1 MTERNRLTPK
11 TTESSRDRDPRQARL
26 GALLGAANPVRD
38 PAPEPPPELRQRV
51 AELARACDA
60 RCAQPGLWRRLAA
73 GWPQAALATA
83 ALVIMM
89 GLLLGR
95 WIPGRWPRTGRPELA
110 QQRALQPIP
119 SRSRRVPPPRQNN
132 SGAQI
137 ARSPSTRPHV
147 SYPRPAPSPRP
158 PARGTGNG
166 SLVQPVPNAGPR
178 LAAGPTNDAV
188 HGTGDLAERARPG
201 ATSSS
206 DEWEAL
212 AARVRRTLPVRDDF
226 VRIPFPRLVD
236 TSDRQIVAA
245 VDSYKREAA
254 IMDARLA
261 REVTAQQKA
270 TALADLCERLRS
282 ETGIRLEV
290 GQSVADEKVTLFCRS
305 VPLRDVMRQLSR
317 PFGYTWLRSGK
328 AGDYRYELVQDLRSQ
343 LLEEEL
349 RNRDRSAA
357 LLALDREVE
366 RYRPYLGLS
375 PDEALARSKTA
386 PPTQKKLLERVA
398 GQGWA
403 GLQLY
408 FRLSRQEM
416 LSLRSV
422 QELWYHSVPRP
433 GQQALPSAVAHGALE
448 SLRDYRMLK
457 LPGAG
462 FSFTTDLT
470 ASGAL
475 PLAEVPEVR
484 VMVGLRLSQSEL
496 GQLTLRGGTG
506 FAVYGSLSL
515 PDTSTFDWADLA
527 VGTSPTVQN
536 PENDA
541 ANAKLTRDPSLRTR
555 NSIQP
560 QASCPP
566 APRAPAALD
575 PTTATE
581 SAPEP
586 KVTSAD
592 VLEAIHRATGLP
604 IVSDYYT
611 RLHKPE
617 AVSLV
622 NQPRFDGLNR
632 VADAMRMR
640 WNKDGSWL
648 QFRSASY
655 YDDRL
660 KEVPNRLLARWAA
673 SRRQHGALTLD
684 DFCEIAQLPDAQLE
698 AEEMAKG
705 ASACFGLVEWDMAR
719 GNLRQHLRFLAQMTP
734 AQRQEAMSAQG
745 LEFPR
750 MTLAQQ
756 QQFISL
762 AIDSDDEPLQSLEEL
777 EGATLR
783 VEYSLPGWFTWRV
796 PGLESLPGRDWLQWV
811 VPLGLGWHG
820 KRAPRPQVRE
830 RTREAALAAARR
842 IAPQLSQEVVD
853 AMRQLD
859 PRHEAVP
866 IVPDDSQI
874 VPTKRDLTV
883 IYIPGAT
890 HKRLIQYI
898 SPSTWI
904 TNGTGIAYA
913 DDRK

>member
-1 MTERNRLTPK
+1 MTERNRPMSK
-11 TTESSRDRDPRQARL
+11 TTDSSHEQDAREARL
-26 GALLGAANPVRD
+26 GALLGAANPVPD
-38 PAPEPPPELRQRV
+38 PAADPPSELRQRV
-51 AELARACDA
+51 AELVRAYDTRSAR
-60 RCAQPGLWRRLAA
+60 PGRSSWLTA
-73 GWPQAALATA
+73 GWGQVALATA
-83 ALVIMM
+83 AFVILI
-89 GLLLGR
+89 GLMLGR
-95 WIPGRWPRTGRPELA
+95 WDQGRLPPTSRPELV
-110 QQRALQPIP
+110 QQMAPQPSP

-137 ARSPSTRPHV
+137 ALSPSTLPDASSR
-147 SYPRPAPSPRP
+147 RPASPPRP
-158 PARGTGNG
+158 PARETGNG
-166 SLVQPVPNAGPR
+166 SLVHPTPIVLPR
-178 LAAGPTNDAV
+178 LAPGPTKDAV
-188 HGTGDLAERARPG
+188 HGTDDLGEGARPG
-201 ATSSS
+201 AAFSP

-226 VRIPFPRLVD
+226 IRIPFPRLVD

-254 IMDARLA
+254 IVDARLA
-261 REVTAQQKA
+261 REVTAQQKG

-290 GQSVADEKVTLFCRS
+290 SQSVADEKVTLFCRQ

-349 RNRDRSAA
+349 RNRDHNAA

-366 RYRPYLGLS
+366 RYRPYLNLS

-386 PPTQKKLLERVA
+386 PPTQKKLLERLA

-416 LSLRSV
+416 VTLRSG

-433 GQQALPSAVAHGALE
+433 GEQALPSAVAHRALE

-457 LPGAG
+457 LLGDHFG
-462 FSFTTDLT
+462 FTTDLT
-470 ASGAL
+470 APGAL

-484 VMVGLRLSQSEL
+484 VNVGLKLSQSEL
-496 GQLTLRGGTG
+496 GQLTLHGGTG
-506 FAVYGSLSL
+506 FAVYSTLSL
-515 PDTSTFDWADLA
+515 PDTSTFAWEDLA
-527 VGTSPTVQN
+527 GGTSPNVRD
-536 PENDA
+536 PENRV
-541 ANAKLTRDPSLRTR
+541 ANAKFAHDPSLRPR
-555 NSIQP
+555 VAVQP
-560 QASCPP
+560 RPSCPP
-566 APRAPAALD
+566 SPPAIAAPDSP
-575 PTTATE
+575 PTE
-581 SAPEP
+581 DAPEP

-592 VLEAIHRATGLP
+592 VLEAVHRVTGLP
-604 IVSDYYT
+604 VVSDYYT
-611 RLHKPE
+611 RLYKPE
-617 AVSLV
+617 AVSAV
-622 NQPRFDGLNR
+622 NQPLFDGLNR
-632 VADAMRMR
+632 LADSMRTR

-660 KEVPNRLLARWAA
+660 KEVPNRLLTRWTA
-673 SRRQHGALTLD
+673 SRRQQGALTLD
-684 DFCEIAQLPDAQLE
+684 DFCEIAQLPDAQLD
-698 AEEMAKG
+698 AKEMAEG
-705 ASACFGLVEWDMAR
+705 ASKCFGLVEWDMAR
-719 GNLRQHLRFLAQMTP
+719 GLLRQHLRFLAQMTP
-734 AQRQEAMSAQG
+734 PQRQEAMSAQG

-756 QQFISL
+756 QQFISM

-783 VEYSLPGWFTWRV
+783 VEYTLPGWFTWRV

-820 KRAPRPQVRE
+820 KRSPRPQVRE

-842 IAPQLSQEVVD
+842 IAPQLSQELVD
-853 AMRQLD
+853 AMRQFD

-866 IVPDDSQI
+866 VVPDESQI

-890 HKRLIQYI
+890 NKRPIQYI
-898 SPSTWI
+898 SPSTWV
-904 TNGTGIAYA
+904 TNGTLVAIPT
-913 DDRK
+913 DSR

>member
-11 TTESSRDRDPRQARL
+11 TTESSRDRDPREARL
-26 GALLGAANPVRD
+26 EALLGAANPVRD
-38 PAPEPPPELRQRV
+38 PAIDPPAELRQRV
-51 AELARACDA
+51 AELARASDTRSA
-60 RCAQPGLWRRLAA
+60 RPGPWWRLAA

-83 ALVIMM
+83 AVAILM

-95 WIPGRWPRTGRPELA
+95 WDPGRLPRTGRPELVRQMA
-110 QQRALQPIP
+110 PPP
-119 SRSRRVPPPRQNN
+119 SLTRSRRLPQPLQNN
-132 SGAQI
+132 PGAQI
-137 ARSPSTRPHV
+137 ARSTSTRPDV
-147 SYPRPAPSPRP
+147 SYPRRVSSPRP
-158 PARGTGNG
+158 LARGSRNG
-166 SLVQPVPNAGPR
+166 SLAHPAPNAGPR
-178 LAAGPTNDAV
+178 LAAGSRKDAV
-188 HGTGDLAERARPG
+188 HGTGGPAERARPG
-201 ATSSS
+201 ATTSP

-226 VRIPFPRLVD
+226 VRVPFPRLVD

-254 IMDARLA
+254 IVDARLA
-261 REVTAQQKA
+261 REVTAQQKG
-270 TALADLCERLRS
+270 TALGDLCERLRS

-290 GQSVADEKVTLFCRS
+290 GQSVADEKVTLFCRNTS
-305 VPLRDVMRQLSR
+305 LRDVMRQLSR

-328 AGDYRYELVQDLRSQ
+328 AGEYRYELVQDLRSQ

-349 RNRDRSAA
+349 RNRDRNAA

-386 PPTQKKLLERVA
+386 PPTQKKLLERIA

-416 LSLRSV
+416 LALRSD
-422 QELWYHSVPRP
+422 QELWYHSVPGP
-433 GQQALPSAVAHGALE
+433 GQQALPSAVARGALE

-457 LPGAG
+457 FEGG
-462 FSFTTDLT
+462 HFGFTTDLT
-470 ASGAL
+470 APGAL
-475 PLAEVPEVR
+475 PLAAIPELR
-484 VMVGLRLSQSEL
+484 VNVALKLSQSEL
-496 GQLTLRGGTG
+496 GQLALRGGTG
-506 FAVYGSLSL
+506 FAVYSTLSL
-515 PDTSTFDWADLA
+515 PDTSTFGWADLA
-527 VGTSPTVQN
+527 VGMSPAVQDPDN
-536 PENDA
+536 GA
-541 ANAKLTRDPSLRTR
+541 ANAKLARDLSLRPR
-555 NSIQP
+555 ISIQP

-566 APRAPAALD
+566 ATRAPAAPD

-592 VLEAIHRATGLP
+592 VLEAVHHATGLP

-617 AVSLV
+617 AVSSP
-622 NQPRFDGLNR
+622 NQPLFDALNR

-660 KEVPNRLLARWAA
+660 KEVPNRLLARWTA
-673 SRRQHGALTLD
+673 SRRQHGVLTLD
-684 DFCEIAQLPDAQLE
+684 DFCEIAQLPDAQLD

-719 GNLRQHLRFLAQMTP
+719 GLLRQHLRFLAQLTP
-734 AQRQEAMSAQG
+734 AQRQEAMSDRG
-745 LEFPR
+745 LVFPR

-756 QQFISL
+756 QRFISL

-783 VEYSLPGWFTWRV
+783 VEYTLPGWFTWRV

-820 KRAPRPQVRE
+820 QRAPRPQVRE

-853 AMRQLD
+853 AMRQFD

-866 IVPDDSQI
+866 IVPDESQI

-890 HKRLIQYI
+890 NKRPIQYI

-904 TNGTGIAYA
+904 TNGTLVSIPT
-913 DDRK
+913 DDR

>member
-1 MTERNRLTPK
+1 MTERNPMPERA
-11 TTESSRDRDPRQARL
+11 SNGSQAADPRERRL
-26 GALLGAANPVRD
+26 DLLLGAADPVRD
-38 PAPEPPPELRQRV
+38 PAADPPVDLEHRV
-51 AELARACDA
+51 AELARRYDTQGI
-60 RCAQPGLWRRLAA
+60 RPHGSWRLSA
-73 GWPQAALATA
+73 GWSAAAVA
-83 ALVIMM
+83 AVAVAV
-89 GLLLGR
+89 LLGFR
-95 WIPGRWPRTGRPELA
+95 LRRPDA
-110 QQRALQPIP
+110 AP
-119 SRSRRVPPPRQNN
+119 SV
-132 SGAQI
+132 
-137 ARSPSTRPHV
+137 RPHV
-147 SYPRPAPSPRP
+147 PAVVQEPSAGRIRPAWPPNPRIRKRDPTGRIANALSPGRDAEEPQSSSSIRPPGNRTTSRPHGSAPPVPRP
-158 PARGTGNG
+158 G
-166 SLVQPVPNAGPR
+166 L
-178 LAAGPTNDAV
+178 
-188 HGTGDLAERARPG
+188 RARLTEDFAYANNHFARKARLWAKPPP
-201 ATSSS
+201 

-212 AARVRRTLPVRDDF
+212 ACRERRALRVRDDF
-226 VRIPFPRLVD
+226 VQVPFPRLASV
-236 TSDRQIVAA
+236 SERQIAAA
-245 VDSYKREAA
+245 VESYKQEVA
-254 IMDARLA
+254 IVDPRLA
-261 REVTAQQKA
+261 REVTLEQKA
-270 TALADLCERLRS
+270 MALSDLCERLRS
-282 ETGIRLEV
+282 ETGIRLEA
-290 GQSVADEKVTLFCRS
+290 GQSVADEKVSVFCTQT
-305 VPLRDVMRQLSR
+305 PLRDVMRQLGR

-328 AGDYRYELVQDLRSQ
+328 QSEYRYELVQDLRSQ

-349 RNRDRSAA
+349 RNRDRNAA
-357 LLALDREVE
+357 MLALDHEVE
-366 RYRPYLGLS
+366 RYRPYLDLS

-386 PPTQKKLLERVA
+386 PPAQKRLLERVA

-408 FRLSRQEM
+408 FRLSRGEM
-416 LSLRSV
+416 QALRGGRD
-422 QELWYHSVPRP
+422 LWYHSVPRP
-433 GQQALPSAVAHGALE
+433 GQQPLPPAVSRRALE

-462 FSFTTDLT
+462 FGFTTDLT
-470 ASGAL
+470 APGAL
-475 PLAEVPEVR
+475 PLAAVAEVR
-484 VMVGLRLSQSEL
+484 VMVGLMLSQSEL

-506 FAVYGSLSL
+506 FAVYGNLSL
-515 PDTSTFDWADLA
+515 PDTSTFGWADLA
-527 VGTSPTVQN
+527 MGRSPAVQD
-536 PENDA
+536 PENSA
-541 ANAKLTRDPSLRTR
+541 ANAKFARDPSLRPR
-555 NSIQP
+555 VSVQP
-560 QASCPP
+560 RPSCPP
-566 APRAPAALD
+566 TPRAVAAPD
-575 PTTATE
+575 TTTPPE

-592 VLEAIHRATGLP
+592 VLEAVHRATGLP

-611 RLHKPE
+611 RLYKPE
-617 AVSLV
+617 AVSRV
-622 NQPRFDGLNR
+622 NQPLFDGLNR
-632 VADAMRMR
+632 LADSMRMR

-660 KEVPNRLLARWAA
+660 KEVPNRLLARWTA

-684 DFCEIAQLPDAQLE
+684 DFCEIAQLPDVQLE
-698 AEEMAKG
+698 AGEMAEG

-719 GNLRQHLRFLAQMTP
+719 GNLRQHLRFLARMTP
-734 AQRQEAMSAQG
+734 AQRQEAMSARG

-783 VEYSLPGWFTWRV
+783 VEYTLPGWFTWRV

-820 KRAPRPQVRE
+820 RRAPRPQVRE
-830 RTREAALAAARR
+830 RTREAALATARR

-866 IVPDDSQI
+866 IMLDESQI
-874 VPTKRDLTV
+874 VPTKRDLTI

-904 TNGTGIAYA
+904 TNGTGIAY
-913 DDRK
+913 DNDRK